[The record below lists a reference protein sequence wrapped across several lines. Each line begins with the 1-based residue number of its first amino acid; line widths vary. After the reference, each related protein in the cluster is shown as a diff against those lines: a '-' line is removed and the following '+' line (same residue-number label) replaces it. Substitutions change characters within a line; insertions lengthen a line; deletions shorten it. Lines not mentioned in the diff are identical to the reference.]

1 MTGGHPLMKRRFTVC
16 EREGG
21 GTMSSRQPPRMVES
35 LTPERAIELAGS
47 GAFQVKLT
55 LLLMLANA
63 GDAVE
68 VLSVALILPTAG
80 DEFGLSNSQKGGL
93 TSAVFA
99 GALLGSVAWGLAGDR
114 IGRRRMLAASLAM
127 NALFALVSAS
137 AESFAFLVTCRALA
151 GVGVSGCNT
160 AAFTALPEFLPVHA
174 RGKHTVLLASGWM
187 LGSIYSASVGWA
199 LIPTHGWRTFVA
211 ASALPALVCL
221 AGVVTWMPESP
232 RFLAV
237 AGRTDEATDVVRRIA
252 KGNGNDQVFEPLQ
265 SGGRIVEAGT
275 RSSPGGGYAT
285 RAWLAPLRSLCAPP
299 LRSRAAAIGFVW
311 FSLSWGW
318 YGMMLWLPEFF
329 ARLNNDDDGEGGAS
343 SSNVYAE
350 NMAVAWANLPGNV
363 ASAFLVDSI
372 GRRATLVR
380 CMGLAAIAAAAFAAG
395 VSFMRH
401 SSSTSPDAAR
411 RLYVASACVFNALS
425 VGGWNSLDLYTSE
438 AFPTD
443 TRSTAM
449 GALGA
454 LGRMGSLIGTSVNG
468 AAIASGLMTPLALS
482 AGAMLAG
489 AWVTGSMTLET
500 KGRELEDRGVGGGEG
515 FFELVDEEEL
525 IECTSEAR

>member
-1 MTGGHPLMKRRFTVC
+1 
-16 EREGG
+16 
-21 GTMSSRQPPRMVES
+21 MVES

-265 SGGRIVEAGT
+265 SNVVVEAGT
-275 RSSPGGGYAT
+275 RSSSGGGYAT

-318 YGMMLWLPEFF
+318 YGMMLWLP
-329 ARLNNDDDGEGGAS
+329 R
-343 SSNVYAE
+343 
-350 NMAVAWANLPGNV
+350 
-363 ASAFLVDSI
+363 
-372 GRRATLVR
+372 
-380 CMGLAAIAAAAFAAG
+380 
-395 VSFMRH
+395 
-401 SSSTSPDAAR
+401 
-411 RLYVASACVFNALS
+411 VF
-425 VGGWNSLDLYTSE
+425 
-438 AFPTD
+438 
-443 TRSTAM
+443 RST
-449 GALGA
+449 
-454 LGRMGSLIGTSVNG
+454 
-468 AAIASGLMTPLALS
+468 
-482 AGAMLAG
+482 
-489 AWVTGSMTLET
+489 E
-500 KGRELEDRGVGGGEG
+500 
-515 FFELVDEEEL
+515 
-525 IECTSEAR
+525 

>member
-1 MTGGHPLMKRRFTVC
+1 
-16 EREGG
+16 
-21 GTMSSRQPPRMVES
+21 MSSRQPPRMVES

-127 NALFALVSAS
+127 NALFALISAS
-137 AESFAFLVTCRALA
+137 AKSFAFLVACRALA

-160 AAFTALPEFLPVHA
+160 AAFTALPEFLLSHA
-174 RGKHTVLLASGWM
+174 RGKHTVALASGWM

-211 ASALPALVCL
+211 ASALPAFVCL

-265 SGGRIVEAGT
+265 SNVVVEAGT
-275 RSSPGGGYAT
+275 RSSSGGGYAT

-318 YGMMLWLPEFF
+318 YGMMLWLPESF
-329 ARLNNDDDGEGGAS
+329 ARLNNDDEDEGGSSS

-401 SSSTSPDAAR
+401 TSSTSPDAAR

-443 TRSTAM
+443 SRSTAM

-489 AWVTGSMTLET
+489 AGVTGSMTLET

-525 IECTSEAR
+525 IECTAAR

>member
-1 MTGGHPLMKRRFTVC
+1 
-16 EREGG
+16 
-21 GTMSSRQPPRMVES
+21 MSSRQPPRMVES
-35 LTPERAIELAGS
+35 LTPERAIELAGA
-47 GAFQVKLT
+47 GTFQVKLT

-137 AESFAFLVTCRALA
+137 AKTFAFLVTCRALA

-199 LIPTHGWRTFVA
+199 LIPRHGWRTFVA

-372 GRRATLVR
+372 GRRATLVQ

-401 SSSTSPDAAR
+401 TSSTSPDAAR

-500 KGRELEDRGVGGGEG
+500 KGRELEDRGGGGGEG